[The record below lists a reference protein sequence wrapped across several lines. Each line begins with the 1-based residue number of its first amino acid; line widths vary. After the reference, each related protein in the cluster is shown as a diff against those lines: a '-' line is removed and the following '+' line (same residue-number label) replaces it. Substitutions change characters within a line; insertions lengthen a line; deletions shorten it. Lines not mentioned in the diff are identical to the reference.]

1 MKHGIKRIAAMAAAI
16 IIIISAVICPAASSA
31 AAVQKRAD
39 DTAVVMC
46 AAVAVEPS
54 EPKTSELRLYPGGM
68 PFGVKFYTEGVLVV
82 GFCDI
87 DTDGGKVNPAYAA
100 GIRLKD
106 VITAVGGEALSD
118 ASELTSKIDKCD
130 GNPVDVTYKRDGRE
144 YTVTLTPIYSQSEGR
159 YKTGIWVRDS
169 GAGIGTVTFV
179 VPSSGAFGGL
189 GHGICDSDT
198 GELTP
203 MRRGNVTSV
212 TISGLTKGIAGDPGE
227 VKGYF
232 NSGKCG
238 TLLGNTEN
246 GVYGIFSEL
255 PAQPPEEAMPIATRG
270 EVKEG
275 KAYIWCT
282 LDSNEACKYSVELSA
297 IDTASE
303 SNKCFTVTVTDPV
316 LLEKTGGIIQG
327 MSGSPNIQNCKLVGA
342 VTHVLIND
350 PARGYGIFI
359 ENMLD
364 SMPELLR

>member
-1 MKHGIKRIAAMAAAI
+1 MKFRIKRIAALAAAF
-16 IIIISAVICPAASSA
+16 IIIISALVSPASSA
-31 AAVQKRAD
+31 ADISMHAGSEAY
-39 DTAVVMC
+39 AM
-46 AAVAVEPS
+46 ASAVAH
-54 EPKTSELRLYPGGM
+54 TSSAESGELKLYPGGM

-87 DTDGGKVNPAYAA
+87 ETEGGKVNPAYAA
-100 GIRLKD
+100 GIRIKD
-106 VITAVGGEALSD
+106 VITAVGGEPLND
-118 ASELTSKIDKCD
+118 AAELTTKIDKSE
-130 GNPVDVTYKRDGRE
+130 GKPVDVTYRRDGE
-144 YTVTLTPIYSQSEGR
+144 AHTVTLTPVYSQSEGR
-159 YKTGIWVRDS
+159 YKTGVWVRDS
-169 GAGIGTVTFV
+169 GAGIGTVTFI

-189 GHGICDSDT
+189 GHGICDGDT

-212 TISGLTKGIAGDPGE
+212 TISGLTRGIAGDPGE

-246 GVYGIFSEL
+246 GVYGIFTDL
-255 PAQPPEEAMPIATRG
+255 PSTPPEEAMKIATRS

-275 KAYIWCT
+275 EAYIWCT
-282 LDSNEACKYSVELSA
+282 LDSNEACRYTVELSA
-297 IDTASE
+297 IDRDSD
-303 SNKCFTVTVTDPV
+303 SNKCFTVTITDPV

-327 MSGSPNIQNCKLVGA
+327 MSGSPIIQNGKLVGA

-350 PARGYGIFI
+350 PSRGYGIFI